1 MKLKKII
8 VLSIIIVMLLIP
20 FSCYAMTHDE
30 FFNTYDFEYKY
41 MVKYSDNVTN
51 YFSCEYPVNFSMSKY
66 NSKGEKLKSG
76 NSMVMR
82 NEGTL
87 YQLKGSGAVATH
99 TTGGTYIM
107 HDKDNLIGFEYVDVY
122 RRSGD
127 GFFLPIDMKLSPFRQ
142 IIVGLIPLVGLIVLA
157 LSLRKAWE
165 FLRVQ
170 LTM

>member
-8 VLSIIIVMLLIP
+8 VLSIIIVLLIP

-30 FFNTYDFEYKY
+30 FFNTYDYEYKY

-66 NSKGEKLKSG
+66 CKGEKLKSG
-76 NSMVMR
+76 NSMLMR
-82 NEGTL
+82 HEGTL

-99 TTGGTYIM
+99 TTGETFIM
-107 HDKDNLIGFEYVDVY
+107 HDKVNLIGFEYVDVY

-127 GFFLPIDMKLSPFRQ
+127 GFFLPIDLKLSPFRQ
-142 IIVGLIPLVGLIVLA
+142 ILVGLIPLVGLIVLA

-165 FLRVQ
+165 YLRVQ